1 MKFVL
6 RSPAFE
12 HGGAIPKRHTCDGDD
27 TSPSLSWSGIPE
39 GARSLALL
47 VDDPDAPDPKAPKMT
62 WVHWVLYNMP
72 ANTTELPEGIDIE
85 ALPGNTRAGK
95 NDWQRAEYGGPCPP
109 IGRHRYFF
117 KLFALDVELP
127 DLGQPTKVELEQA
140 MNDHVLDVATLIGT
154 YMRES

>member
-72 ANTTELPEGIDIE
+72 ANTTELPESIDIE

-140 MNDHVLDVATLIGT
+140 MNDHVLDVATFIGT